1 MANSTKTANAEIS
14 TLKFHDLPVRMIASP
29 DGTEPLFCLAD
40 VCRAIN
46 LENVTHSANQ
56 IKDEFR
62 CPTLN
67 VTHLEDRMGRIQ
79 ETLMITE
86 PQLYF
91 VMMRSR
97 AKIAREFRQWICN
110 EVIPSIRKYGRYD
123 KTGTTAIPAPEPTT
137 SELVQRAQAKL
148 AELDKIPPLP
158 LPMPVPVRLS
168 TSGKS
173 HPPYVPSLAP
183 RYQGLTYP
191 KLFMMLCGE
200 LKADAEQMAAFDY
213 CLNKARQQGYAQGRK
228 GEETGDGAP
237 HVSDAEVAELKRR
250 LAEAESQVSALEAQ
264 GGYLTQLRA
273 SEFLK
278 CFKHVRDQYSDL
290 KPMIEALRQIG
301 ANMVV
306 WRINGCFD
314 AMKSVELSLKPDCER
329 VLKLK
334 APKEDF
340 ARVWHIK
347 HRSSKD

>member
-1 MANSTKTANAEIS
+1 MANTRPD
-14 TLKFHDLPVRMIASP
+14 TLV
-29 DGTEPLFCLAD
+29 
-40 VCRAIN
+40 
-46 LENVTHSANQ
+46 
-56 IKDEFR
+56 
-62 CPTLN
+62 
-67 VTHLEDRMGRIQ
+67 
-79 ETLMITE
+79 
-86 PQLYF
+86 
-91 VMMRSR
+91 
-97 AKIAREFRQWICN
+97 
-110 EVIPSIRKYGRYD
+110 SIRDNSQPLTTSIIIAEHTGVSHHSILQNLSKYSKEFNELGLLAFEMRPRSEGQHGGGDVRYALLNEQQATFLISLSRNTP
-123 KTGTTAIPAPEPTT
+123 KVVEFKLALTKAFFEARQKIRELEAGKETKPSALPAPEPTT
-137 SELVQRAQAKL
+137 SELVAKAQAKL
-148 AELDKIPPLP
+148 AELDKLPPLP
-158 LPMPVPVRLS
+158 LPLPVPVRLS

-213 CLNKARQQGYAQGRK
+213 CLNKARQQGYAQGKK
-228 GEETGDGAP
+228 GEETETATP
-237 HVSDAEVAELKRR
+237 CVSDADVAELKRR
-250 LAEAESQVSALEAQ
+250 LAEAEKHVSALETRIAQ